1 MSLRLCTLI
10 LKVILLGTNVKRQGY
25 RRIMYI
31 VHLFHG
37 CVGRKLMRIA
47 LYVMIIS
54 TVQTYIFETY

>member
-1 MSLRLCTLI
+1 
-10 LKVILLGTNVKRQGY
+10 
-25 RRIMYI
+25 MYI